1 MRPAIEANSREL
13 RLARRALRTAQTHL
27 RNAVGLVTM
36 PEATEDECRRD
47 AIGLETWVTA
57 VSQYEREA
65 NAYLSAKV
73 ASRRRRAR

>member
-1 MRPAIEANSREL
+1 MKAAIEANTREL

-27 RNAVGLVTM
+27 RNAVGLVSM
-36 PEATEDECRRD
+36 PEATENECRRD

-65 NAYLSAKV
+65 NAHLSAKV
-73 ASRRRRAR
+73 ASRRAKR